1 MSEKLHPVPP
11 VSGYRPLTQEE
22 VDAMNTVKAAF
33 DAVGEA
39 LTNLAAF
46 VPPPPKF
53 PGEVAVSGLVVDGRS
68 LAIAK
73 TEAQTAAMWA
83 IRSITKPGGFA

>member
-1 MSEKLHPVPP
+1 MSEQFHPAPP
-11 VSGYRPLTQEE
+11 VSGYRPLSQEE
-22 VDAMNTVKAAF
+22 IDAMNAVKTAF
-33 DAVGEA
+33 NAVGDA

-53 PGEVAVSGLVVDGRS
+53 SGEPAVSGLVVDGRC
-68 LAIAK
+68 LAIAR

-83 IRSITKPGGFA
+83 CRAISKPGGFA

>member
-11 VSGYRPLTQEE
+11 VSGYRQLSQTE
-22 VDAMNTVKAAF
+22 VDLMNEGKAVF
-33 DAVGEA
+33 NAVGEY
-39 LTNLAAF
+39 LDKLAKCA
-46 VPPPPKF
+46 PG
-53 PGEVAVSGLVVDGRS
+53 PGEIGVGVVTDGRCVN
-68 LAIAK
+68 IAK